1 MSVADTRRFR
11 QFARQ
16 LIPSLRRRKLRRR
29 LLQPLRNLRTAWRAA
44 AADGAG
50 QTAGG
55 LAPLRQFFKLWR
67 LSTWHGYSLEE
78 CHRFRMHR
86 LPMAQAVQF
95 IPQRENIAARNLLY
109 QKLGVDTGVLADK
122 RRFYRI
128 CQAAGLPVPET
139 VADAADGEVHWWGA
153 PHLPP
158 CSLFAKEAASMRG
171 AGARRWDPLGDD
183 RWRASDGGV
192 CRGPDL
198 LEQLREASRTAPVV
212 LQRLVGNHPDI
223 ADLGARALCTVR
235 IVTFIDP
242 SSRRPYAVWS
252 LFKVPG
258 ETAIVDNFDAG
269 GLAAP
274 VDLSTG
280 VVGLAVRKGQNLTH
294 VDLDRLPGS
303 GRPITGRILPLWHEL
318 VALSLHAHGYFRQ
331 FPSVGWDVALSP
343 AGPVLLEGNYNWDAA
358 GTQQVG
364 ARPLGAT
371 DYPRHYFAWLGGA
384 R

>member
-16 LIPSLRRRKLRRR
+16 LIPSLQRRRLRRR
-29 LLQPLRNLRTAWRAA
+29 LLQPLKNLRAAWRAVTA
-44 AADGAG
+44 NGAG
-50 QTAGG
+50 QAASG
-55 LAPLRQFFKLWR
+55 LVSLRQCFKLWR

-78 CHRFRMHR
+78 CHRFRMQR
-86 LPMAQAVQF
+86 LPMEQAMQF

-109 QKLGVDTGVLADK
+109 QRLAVDTGVLADK

-128 CQAAGLPVPET
+128 CQAAGLSVPET

-153 PHLPP
+153 AQLPP
-158 CSLFAKEAASMRG
+158 GGLFAKEAASMRG
-171 AGARRWDPLGDD
+171 AGARRWDAVGDGL
-183 RWRASDGGV
+183 WRASDGGV
-192 CRGPDL
+192 CNAAQL
-198 LEQLREASRTAPVV
+198 LDQLCEASRAAPLV
-212 LQRLVGNHPDI
+212 LQRLVDNHPDI
-223 ADLGARALCTVR
+223 ADLGPSALCTVR
-235 IVTFIDP
+235 IVTFVDP
-242 SSRRPYAVWS
+242 ASRQPHAVWA

-274 VDLSTG
+274 VDLPTG
-280 VVGLAVRKGQNLTH
+280 VVGLAVRKGESLSH

-303 GRPITGRILPLWHEL
+303 GRPITGRTLPLWNEL
-318 VALSLHAHGYFRQ
+318 IALSLQAHAHFRQ

-364 ARPLGAT
+364 SRPLGAT
-371 DYPRHYFAWLGGA
+371 DYPRHYFAWLGDA